1 LPSEC
6 QCFCCEISSSL
17 SGSFSLSAIQGSPH
31 LTWQHESL
39 RLSIGLLHTGNRC
52 PGRSLANT
60 RMFHILFWWL
70 GNPWK
75 PLTASGQSFFQ
86 RPFGAINLRSSMDS
100 WCLLCSQLYWTIS
113 SIHWHWQKFP
123 SLFYPRYT
131 GRCDRCVSS
140 RMSSHLPRWV
150 AAEMSYLC
158 WNDIQLGYLDWRLF

>member
-1 LPSEC
+1 MPRFCSNHNSDNFHLQGELLLLNKKLPLPRIQFILCSESRQNKLPSEC

-100 WCLLCSQLYWTIS
+100 
-113 SIHWHWQKFP
+113 
-123 SLFYPRYT
+123 
-131 GRCDRCVSS
+131 
-140 RMSSHLPRWV
+140 
-150 AAEMSYLC
+150 
-158 WNDIQLGYLDWRLF
+158 